1 MTTSPSSGE
10 SRHMV
15 LGLDGSAGSTAALH
29 WALRHTDVFGDVKP
43 VMTWLL
49 PWWASGAGSPGAYT
63 PPPTVELQLQAED
76 QLAKQLEP
84 ITSPNLLP
92 PVVIHG
98 RPGPTLVDVSREAG
112 LLVVGTRGRGAL
124 ADTILGSVSTHVA
137 SHAACPVAIIP
148 EHAPTDRMFDRIIVG
163 IDGSAASINALVW
176 AAKIAGDDSSIDVI
190 HTWSPMP
197 AGALDSSVS
206 IIDDLLKQS
215 QRLADE
221 SVATAADHLGI
232 SARRFN
238 IKVEMGDARNILRDA
253 SREADLLVVGA
264 RGHRGVAHLLLG
276 SVATGLVHQ
285 PLTPTIVVPH
295 HLDD

>member
-1 MTTSPSSGE
+1 
-10 SRHMV
+10 MV
-15 LGLDGSAGSTAALH
+15 LGLDGSAGSTAALR
-29 WALRHTDVFGDVKP
+29 WALRHTDIFGDVKP

-76 QLAKQLEP
+76 QLANQLASFE
-84 ITSPNLLP
+84 SPSLLP
-92 PVVIHG
+92 AVVIHG
-98 RPGPTLVDVSREAG
+98 RPGPTLVEVSGNAS

-137 SHAACPVAIIP
+137 SHATCPVAIIP
-148 EHAPTDRMFDRIIVG
+148 ENAPTDRMFDRMVVG
-163 IDGSAASINALVW
+163 IDGSQASINALVW
-176 AAKIAGDDSSIDVI
+176 AASLANDDTSIDVV

-206 IIDDLLKQS
+206 IIDELLQS
-215 QRLADE
+215 AQRLAEE
-221 SVATAADHLGI
+221 SVTNAAEQLGI
-232 SARRFN
+232 SARRFT
-238 IKVEMGDARNILRDA
+238 IRVEMGDARNVLRDA
-253 SREADLLVVGA
+253 SRDADLLVVGA

-295 HLDD
+295 AIED

>member
-1 MTTSPSSGE
+1 
-10 SRHMV
+10 MV
-15 LGLDGSAGSTAALH
+15 LGLDGSAGSTAALQ

-76 QLAKQLEP
+76 QLAAQLEEVD
-84 ITSPNLLP
+84 SPCILP

-98 RPGPTLVDVSREAG
+98 RPGPTLVDVSHDAT

-124 ADTILGSVSTHVA
+124 VDTILGSVSTHVA
-137 SHAACPVAIIP
+137 SHATCPVAIIP
-148 EHAPTDRMFDRIIVG
+148 EKAPTDKMFGRMVVG
-163 IDGSAASINALVW
+163 IDGSASSQHALEW
-176 AAKIAGDDSSIDVI
+176 AAQQANEDTAIDVI

-206 IIDDLLKQS
+206 IVDDLLKQS
-215 QRLADE
+215 QQLADE
-221 SVATAADHLGI
+221 TVAKAAANLGI
-232 SARRFN
+232 NARRFN
-238 IKVEMGDARNILRDA
+238 ITVAMGDARNTLRDA

-276 SVATGLVHQ
+276 SVATALVHQ
-285 PLTPTIVVPH
+285 PLVPTIVVPH
-295 HLDD
+295 HSED